1 MRVAFVSA
9 PTGSPFMAEI
19 LASAADAVRSTGAS
33 AITHAGTVDEVDDGA
48 TAFVVVPHEYFVLNP
63 RPTDQALR
71 RTIAFGVEHPGT
83 ETFSTAVAAAAL
95 CEAHFEIGEESVAA
109 MRSRGFAAH
118 RFVLGYSPEWDHW
131 RRSTAGRTT
140 DIAYLGTVDERRLRV
155 LARIAPEWSDLTTV
169 LLTPPHEVMS
179 KPRPDF
185 LTGAEKWRFLATTKV
200 LLNLHREAKTA
211 LEWVRALEAMCNGC
225 VIVTE
230 PSTDLGPIIPGQ
242 HLIVADRSRIG
253 AVARAV
259 AGDEDLRRSVADRAY
274 ALCREQFDMSASA
287 VRLAEVAE
295 GLVIAAQRQAEVEPV
310 AATFVS
316 FLEGPPREAWLP
328 VPHLL
333 PHTIALDSRS
343 RETARHLARLRRRL
357 GNVSVVESVALY
369 PSANVD
375 LLCVQHAAAGP
386 LWLTAAS
393 VARQT
398 LPINLHV
405 ACLGGPRPEIAWLST
420 FASGSSEASI
430 GSARNALAAAS
441 IAPYV
446 LVLDAGDQLLP
457 GALAEMITLLEADPG
472 IAISYCMAASGTD
485 GLVNTFMPESRRLE
499 RHGYLTRGYVIRR
512 SWLEQL
518 DCFCCDPVLDP
529 YVDHDIWLRSS
540 RRGAM
545 CAHMSWVGIRLW
557 PTDLARQPCVDADD
571 AERLLN
577 RR

>member
-19 LASAADAVRSTGAS
+19 LASAADAVRRVGAS
-33 AITHAGTVDEVDDGA
+33 AITHSGTVDEVDDGA
-48 TAFVVVPHEYFVLNP
+48 TAFVVVPHEYFVLSP
-63 RPTDQALR
+63 RPTDRALR

-109 MRSRGFAAH
+109 MRSRGFDAH

-131 RRSTAGRTT
+131 RRSTAERTT

-155 LARIAPEWSDLTTV
+155 LARIAPQWSDLRTV

-211 LEWVRALEAMCNGC
+211 LEWVRVLEAMCNGC

-230 PSTDLGPIIPGQ
+230 PSTDLGPIVPGQ
-242 HLIVADRSRIG
+242 HLLVADRSRIG

-259 AGDEDLRRSVADRAY
+259 VGDEELRRTVADRAY
-274 ALCREQFDMSASA
+274 LLCREQFDMSASA
-287 VRLAEVAE
+287 ARLAEVAE
-295 GLVIAAQRQAEVEPV
+295 GLVVAAQRQAEVEPV
-310 AATFVS
+310 TAAFVS
-316 FLEGPPREAWLP
+316 FLQGPPVEAWLP
-328 VPHLL
+328 VPHPL
-333 PHTIALDSRS
+333 PHTIIVDTRC
-343 RETARHLARLRRRL
+343 RETAQHLARLRRRV
-357 GNVSVVESVALY
+357 GKVSVVESVGLSPTAK
-369 PSANVD
+369 VD
-375 LLCVQHAAAGP
+375 LLCVQHATAGP

-393 VARQT
+393 VARQA

-420 FASGSSEASI
+420 FASGTSEASI
-430 GSARNALAAAS
+430 GSARNVLAAAS
-441 IAPYV
+441 VAPYV
-446 LVLDAGDQLLP
+446 LVLDAGDELLP
-457 GALAEMITLLEADPG
+457 GSLGEMLSLLDDSPG

-499 RHGYLTRGYVIRR
+499 RHGYLTRGYLIRR

-518 DCFCCDPVLDP
+518 GCFCPDPVLDP

-545 CAHMSWVGIRLW
+545 FAHVNSVGIRLW
-557 PTDLARQPCVDADD
+557 PADSSHQPVVDAGD